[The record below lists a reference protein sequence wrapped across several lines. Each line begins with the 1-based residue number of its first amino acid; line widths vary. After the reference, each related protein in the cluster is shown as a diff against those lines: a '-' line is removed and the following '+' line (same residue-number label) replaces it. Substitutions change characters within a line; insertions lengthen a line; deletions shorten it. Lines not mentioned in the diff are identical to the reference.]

1 MLPPLPRHSDW
12 WYCFAHPTSR
22 ISLPRNGHRVGL
34 RVDLFEACSAFT
46 HVAACTLA
54 LSPYFVTR
62 LSEGFNHF
70 VTSIVAPVASGWSG
84 CRAGLAPAG
93 KRRLCT
99 AHATTGPSRRARK
112 SWLSAPTNGRFQAM
126 NLKASSAR
134 PGHVRS
140 YDRPQNRHTDDRY
153 SKHSSHRPTHARICT
168 FSRAVSRGVE
178 TRVDVRCRP
187 CVRSSNG

>member
-12 WYCFAHPTSR
+12 RYCFAHPTSR

-34 RVDLFEACSAFT
+34 RINRFEACSAFT

-62 LSEGFNHF
+62 LSEGFRHF
-70 VTSIVAPVASGWSG
+70 VTSMPAPVASGWSG

-99 AHATTGPSRRARK
+99 AHAM
-112 SWLSAPTNGRFQAM
+112 NGC
-126 NLKASSAR
+126 SSAAWSTY
-134 PGHVRS
+134 PW
-140 YDRPQNRHTDDRY
+140 D
-153 SKHSSHRPTHARICT
+153 
-168 FSRAVSRGVE
+168 
-178 TRVDVRCRP
+178 
-187 CVRSSNG
+187 